1 MTTEP
6 RRNLPSV
13 DQLTQLVR
21 ARLAQLRE
29 DLPASLDVAAEVVA
43 LADAAH
49 ELGDARLRRVINA
62 TGVVLQTNLGRSPL
76 SAEVLSAVVS
86 LAGGYLDL
94 EYDLAEGRRGER
106 ATRLGTAFEAL
117 LGVPAVV
124 VNNNAAS
131 LLLCLFALA
140 KGREV
145 VVSRGELVE
154 IGGSFRL
161 PDVMKLS
168 GARLVEVGTTNR
180 TRTADYA
187 EAITDRTGVLLKVHA
202 SNFRVEGF
210 TESAPVSELSVL
222 AHERGLVLL
231 EDLGSGALLDTAGGG
246 LQSEPTVQGALAD
259 GVDLV
264 CFSGDKLMG
273 GPQAGIVVGRAE
285 LVGRLRKSPL
295 YRALRP
301 DKLTLAALQATLGA
315 YIRGT
320 AETELPL
327 WRMLRMTAEETRQR
341 ADAWV
346 QTLGDAVPTGVVPVD
361 SPVGGG
367 SLPGQTLAGFALAL
381 QPKRGATALARRLRE
396 GDPAVV
402 PRIEA
407 GSVLLDPRTV
417 DPADDVA
424 LLSAVRAAVSGRS
437 AAGRAG

>member
-1 MTTEP
+1 MLG
-6 RRNLPSV
+6 RRDLPSV
-13 DQLTQLVR
+13 DRLTRLVR
-21 ARLAQLRE
+21 ARLAELRE
-29 DLPASLDVAAEVVA
+29 DPAGAVDVEAEVAALAGAA
-43 LADAAH
+43 L
-49 ELGDARLRRVINA
+49 ELGEGRLRRVLNA
-62 TGVVLQTNLGRSPL
+62 TGVVIQTNLGRSPL
-76 SAEVLSAVVS
+76 SAEVLTAVGS

-106 ATRLGTAFEAL
+106 ATRLGTTFEAL
-117 LGVPAVV
+117 LGVLAVV

-140 KGREV
+140 RGREV

-187 EAITDRTGVLLKVHA
+187 AAITDRTAVLLKVHT

-210 TESAPVSELSVL
+210 TEAAPVSELAAL
-222 AHERGLVLL
+222 ARDRGVVLL

-246 LQSEPTVQGALAD
+246 LESEPTVQGALAA
-259 GVDLV
+259 GADLV
-264 CFSGDKLMG
+264 CFSGDKLLG
-273 GPQAGIVVGRAE
+273 GPQAGIVAGRAE

-301 DKLTLAALQATLGA
+301 DKLTLAALQATLAA

-320 AETELPL
+320 AESELPL
-327 WRMLRMTAEETRQR
+327 WRMLRMGAEQTRER
-341 ADAWV
+341 AGQWA
-346 QTLGDAVPTGVVPVD
+346 QALGEAVATEVVAVE

-381 QPKRGATALARRLRE
+381 RPARGATALARRLRT

-402 PRIEA
+402 ARIEA
-407 GSVLLDPRTV
+407 RSVLLDPRTV
-417 DPADDVA
+417 DPVDDGALVA
-424 LLSAVRAAVSGRS
+424 AVRLALRG
-437 AAGRAG
+437 